1 VHYQNEY
8 VKHVS
13 SNVALYITIA
23 GLHVTIAGIEKLLI
37 IITTSGK
44 DVQPLTLHV
53 YLLYNA
59 HKKLERVILNPRMSA
74 Q

>member
-13 SNVALYITIA
+13 SNVALY
-23 GLHVTIAGIEKLLI
+23 VTIAGIEKLLI

>member
-1 VHYQNEY
+1 
-8 VKHVS
+8 VS
-13 SNVALYITIA
+13 SNVALY
-23 GLHVTIAGIEKLLI
+23 VTIAGIEKLLI

-59 HKKLERVILNPRMSA
+59 RKKLEMAILNPRMSA

>member
-1 VHYQNEY
+1 MHYQNEY

-13 SNVALYITIA
+13 SNVALY
-23 GLHVTIAGIEKLLI
+23 VTIAGIEKLLI